1 MQHLQ
6 KTGGHTLQA
15 KSSPPCSTLPTF
27 GGSDL
32 RTFQRASVST
42 CLWPASHLPYA
53 LPSSVSRNPFVCHSY
68 ENCRVT
74 SFKPKVFL
82 FPRRALSLLF
92 SLFVPR
98 AFHNSFRSKGIRTL
112 SKNSRVY
119 PNNLHARTHLPSA
132 HPPFFSCTY
141 VEPILQPLYFYGLP
155 SNGGCTPLQQ
165 FRLPRSPAPLRY
177 ILTPLLRYFF
187 PSSSHATIPRPA

>member
-15 KSSPPCSTLPTF
+15 KSSSPCSTLPTF

-32 RTFQRASVST
+32 RTFQRVSVST

-74 SFKPKVFL
+74 SFKPKVSL
-82 FPRRALSLLF
+82 FPRWALSLLF
-92 SLFVPR
+92 SLFVPK
-98 AFHNSFRSKGIRTL
+98 AFQNSFPSKGIRTL
-112 SKNSRVY
+112 SKNCRVS
-119 PNNLHARTHLPSA
+119 PNNFHSGTAPVCSPTPLPTPYPLSPSN
-132 HPPFFSCTY
+132 HPPR
-141 VEPILQPLYFYGLP
+141 VILWLSLF
-155 SNGGCTPLQQ
+155 
-165 FRLPRSPAPLRY
+165 
-177 ILTPLLRYFF
+177 
-187 PSSSHATIPRPA
+187 